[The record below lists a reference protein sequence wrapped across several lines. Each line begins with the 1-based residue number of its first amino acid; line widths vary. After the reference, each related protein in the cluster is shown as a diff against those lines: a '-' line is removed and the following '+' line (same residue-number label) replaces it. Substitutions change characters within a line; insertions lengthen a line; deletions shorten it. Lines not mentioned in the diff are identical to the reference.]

1 MRKIKY
7 ILLFFFS
14 INCKANNLCLID
26 EVKLLSFKVK
36 TQKILSVCKGKNSA
50 YLSYRFGIPSNIEL
64 QFPDKL
70 DISSWKEFQ
79 FTGMR
84 RGGGKQNAGFGS
96 YSLSFTKYN
105 VEYSIF
111 QEWNDESEEYSIG
124 VVISVEGKK
133 NIVLNGIKKSQEG
146 SLILLED
153 ENKYIQNDFEKNIE

>member
-1 MRKIKY
+1 
-7 ILLFFFS
+7 
-14 INCKANNLCLID
+14 
-26 EVKLLSFKVK
+26 
-36 TQKILSVCKGKNSA
+36 
-50 YLSYRFGIPSNIEL
+50 
-64 QFPDKL
+64 
-70 DISSWKEFQ
+70 
-79 FTGMR
+79 
-84 RGGGKQNAGFGS
+84 KQNAGFGS